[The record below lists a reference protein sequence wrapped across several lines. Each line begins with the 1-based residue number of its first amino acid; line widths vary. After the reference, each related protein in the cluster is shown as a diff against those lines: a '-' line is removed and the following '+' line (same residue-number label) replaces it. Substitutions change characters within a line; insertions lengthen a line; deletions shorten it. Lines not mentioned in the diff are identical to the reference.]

1 MTVENP
7 ISKSL
12 RRPITTKANNAMY
25 QSELHAITCNFKRR
39 EKLRVKGREK
49 LRVQGA
55 INFSHWLK
63 KLARDFAANQCS
75 NRNSA
80 ITFDSHLKTTLKKH
94 KGT

>member
-7 ISKSL
+7 IPKSL
-12 RRPITTKANNAMY
+12 RRPITTKANNAMN
-25 QSELHAITCNFKRR
+25 QSELQAITCNFKRR
-39 EKLRVKGREK
+39 EKLSVKGREK

-55 INFSHWLK
+55 ISFSHWLK

-75 NRNSA
+75 NRNSV
-80 ITFDSHLKTTLKKH
+80 IIFDSHLKTTLKKH